1 MKFRYLSYLLV
12 LAVLLFY
19 TFDVIAKEA
28 VPMAKDP
35 EMEKRVNAI
44 ASELRC
50 LVCQNQTIADSHA
63 ELAVD
68 LKNQVRQ
75 MVSDGKTQD
84 DIVAYMVQRYGD
96 FVRYRP
102 PMEASTFLLW
112 VGPFLL
118 MVLGII
124 ILFTS
129 LRKRREVVVE
139 APLSAEESS
148 RFDAIIQEQSK
159 HVTEAVKDKRS

>member
-68 LKNQVRQ
+68 LKNQV
-75 MVSDGKTQD
+75 
-84 DIVAYMVQRYGD
+84 
-96 FVRYRP
+96 
-102 PMEASTFLLW
+102 L
-112 VGPFLL
+112 
-118 MVLGII
+118 
-124 ILFTS
+124 
-129 LRKRREVVVE
+129 
-139 APLSAEESS
+139 
-148 RFDAIIQEQSK
+148 
-159 HVTEAVKDKRS
+159 